1 MYGKN
6 YPDETP
12 PTPKAIT
19 RNVRRLMEVFEM
31 LNKRSFKTDIT
42 EFLKQ
47 EYILPKLGNHNGK
60 VVHFNPVKKHNSQRE
75 VNETLTE
82 NVCR

>member
-6 YPDETP
+6 WLDETP

-19 RNVRRLMEVFEM
+19 RTVRRLMEVFEM
-31 LNKRSFKTDIT
+31 LNKRSFKTETT

-47 EYILPKLGNHNGK
+47 ECILPKLGNQNGK
-60 VVHFNPVKKHNSQRE
+60 VVHFNPVKKQTAKERLME
-75 VNETLTE
+75 V
-82 NVCR
+82 